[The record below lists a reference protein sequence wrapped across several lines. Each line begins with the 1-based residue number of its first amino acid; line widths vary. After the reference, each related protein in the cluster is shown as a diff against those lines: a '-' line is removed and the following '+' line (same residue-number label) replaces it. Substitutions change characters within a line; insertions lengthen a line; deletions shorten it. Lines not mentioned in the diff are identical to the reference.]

1 VGSWHHLAADVSAA
15 PGLLKETPGLIT
27 HPLTSLI
34 LYIDLILQIAVDFA
48 RPSPL
53 SQGVVNPGFEEL
65 SPEVIAVVFQ
75 EEFQES
81 QGLRIFPF
89 FKVQEGR

>member
-15 PGLLKETPGLIT
+15 TGLLKEAPGLIT

-34 LYIDLILQIAVDFA
+34 LYIDLILQIAVDFD

-53 SQGVVNPGFEEL
+53 SQGVVNPGFEEF
-65 SPEVIAVVFQ
+65 SPQVGAVVIQQ
-75 EEFQES
+75 EVQEP
-81 QGLRIFPF
+81 QGLRILQLFS
-89 FKVQEGR
+89 K